1 MPLRPGLWPP
11 DFARPRPCRR
21 PSPRSPIGTARSRIL
36 TGRGWT
42 VASITFGFPTAS
54 RPSPAR
60 SVSIARAR
68 TIRRCGRPTTQVS
81 GPPCG
86 YEKVFPEFRLGLWSD
101 AMTLPQPMPFFS
113 AAANF
118 AAGNDT
124 PREFLERCLS
134 NVEEFEPAVGAFVCH
149 DIAAARAAADRSASR
164 WRDGRPLSP
173 IDGMPVGIKDIIE
186 TADMPT
192 EQGSPLFVGWRTGR
206 DAVSV
211 AALREAGA
219 VILGKVVTTE
229 FAASE
234 PRGTRNPWDP
244 TRTPGGSSS
253 GSAAAVA
260 CGMVPAALGAQVVGS
275 ILRPASFCGC
285 VGFKPSVGGINRGG
299 SYDYFSQSCTGVL
312 AASLEDAWL
321 AAINIVER
329 AGGDPGYPGLQGP
342 PEPPPAQR
350 PRAFA
355 LLRTVGWD
363 DASTEARRAFEA
375 AVARLAEA
383 GIAIADHHADP
394 AIEEVEGAIAD
405 AAGLTGQINA
415 WGGGWPLTTYR
426 DRDRSKLSQSALDRL
441 ATAEAMTLADYRAA
455 ITRRQRNR
463 EV

>member
-1 MPLRPGLWPP
+1 M
-11 DFARPRPCRR
+11 
-21 PSPRSPIGTARSRIL
+21 
-36 TGRGWT
+36 
-42 VASITFGFPTAS
+42 
-54 RPSPAR
+54 
-60 SVSIARAR
+60 
-68 TIRRCGRPTTQVS
+68 TT
-81 GPPCG
+81 
-86 YEKVFPEFRLGLWSD
+86 
-101 AMTLPQPMPFFS
+101 PQPISFVGATADFR
-113 AAANF
+113 
-118 AAGNDT
+118 AGKAT
-124 PREFLERCLS
+124 PRDLLERCLAR
-134 NVEEFEPAVGAFVCH
+134 VEEFEPAVGAFVCH
-149 DIAAARAAADRSASR
+149 DIAAARSAADRSAER
-164 WRDGRPLSP
+164 WRAGRPLSP
-173 IDGMPVGIKDIIE
+173 IDGMPLGIKDIIE
-186 TADMPT
+186 TADMAT
-192 EQGSPLFVGWRTGR
+192 EQGSPLFVGCHTGR
-206 DAVSV
+206 DAASV

-229 FAASE
+229 FASTE
-234 PRGTRNPWDP
+234 PRGTRNPWDSA
-244 TRTPGGSSS
+244 RTPGGSSS

-260 CGMVPAALGAQVVGS
+260 CGMVPAALGTQVVGS

-312 AASLEDAWL
+312 ASSLEDAWL

-405 AAGLTGQINA
+405 AAGLTRQINA
-415 WGGGWPLTTYR
+415 WEGRWPLNTYR

-441 ATAEAMTLADYRAA
+441 ATAEAMTLADYGGVIA
-455 ITRRQRNR
+455 RRQRNR
-463 EV
+463 KVHARLAGRYDAAITLAAPGAAPVGLGSTGNPVFNVPASMLGIPALSLPVLSAEGLPLGLQIMGFVGQDAGLFAIGAAVRDLLGAMPSPARAA